1 MFKFLGKKE
10 KPKQQTKVIYKN
22 VNPERI
28 AIFIDAGNMF
38 HASNSLKVK
47 INYKRLIT
55 LLKKDRWLLRAYF
68 YTGIPTPNLNLPQ
81 EYREQLRKQQNFLN
95 ELQNIGIKVKT
106 MPLKKTPEGFIE
118 KGVDVLLA
126 TDMIVLAYN
135 NAYDTA
141 ILVSGDSDYIPV
153 VEMIQQLGKRV
164 ENVSFKS
171 TSSYDLR
178 KVCDDFLLLD
188 NFLDKFTEPLFKPPA
203 PPLPSEPEKKGL
215 LNKLKNIFNSI
226 FKKED
231 RKEQKEKEKE
241 KKEKEKEKTET
252 KEKKKT
258 TLKTLEKLEKK
269 QQKKG

>member
-10 KPKQQTKVIYKN
+10 KSKQQTKIIYKN

-47 INYKRLIT
+47 INYKRLIN

-188 NFLDKFTEPLFKPPA
+188 NFLDKFTEPMFKPPT
-203 PPLPSEPEKKGL
+203 PPPKPEPKKKGL
-215 LNKLKNIFNSI
+215 LHKIKGVLNTI
-226 FKKED
+226 FKKE
-231 RKEQKEKEKE
+231 Q
-241 KKEKEKEKTET
+241 KKEDKGQIET